1 MKKKTY
7 TVYYLN
13 GVPMIRLTG
22 KWLEELGINI
32 GDKLELTQDKDKII
46 LSKMPSEEVQRMKIN
61 FEIRQL
67 QQRLNDIAKD
77 NI

>member
-1 MKKKTY
+1 
-7 TVYYLN
+7 
-13 GVPMIRLTG
+13 MIRLTG